1 MHACMNACM
10 YVWMYACMPIV
21 FLVLRTKKLFVLLFT
36 LVHIAILV
44 YLNWDLPIDMFLVHI
59 YISTVATNTYIDMDI
74 HLYFNMTTNV
84 RLQGLIL
91 STRAEIWICIYTYI
105 YIYYI
110 PKQWWNTWMNLELEL
125 LLVARKIRVP
135 VPHSTRPQGRTKRIN
150 LVFGILS
157 EQLHFLLPLTACS
170 HSIDSFHPPF
180 QEHCYPGAPRLEK
193 QHPVCFQKIG
203 GHINFKRQP
212 WVLGDVKCTCSS
224 HEKDIY
230 IYMSLVGAQ
239 VPCAKT

>member
-1 MHACMNACM
+1 MYACM
-10 YVWMYACMPIV
+10 YVCMHVCMNVCMYACMSIV

-44 YLNWDLPIDMFLVHI
+44 YLN

-84 RLQGLIL
+84 WLQGLIL
-91 STRAEIWICIYTYI
+91 STRAEIWICFFFYLHTYIHTYI
-105 YIYYI
+105 YIYIYI
-110 PKQWWNTWMNLELEL
+110 IFQSSGETHEWIWRLNSSSSPGKSGSQYHIPRD
-125 LLVARKIRVP
+125 RKAAQSV
-135 VPHSTRPQGRTKRIN
+135 STFS
-150 LVFGILS
+150 LGILT
-157 EQLHFLLPLTACS
+157 EQLHFLLPLTAWS

-193 QHPVCFQKIG
+193 QHPICFQKIG

-212 WVLGDVKCTCSS
+212 
-224 HEKDIY
+224 
-230 IYMSLVGAQ
+230 
-239 VPCAKT
+239 